1 MYSLPKGKLL
11 VSNRSAYVHYVKR
24 LANSHHGN
32 PQYRIWFTYKKDSK
46 VSDFSAKTKA
56 NAMWVY
62 SLPGFSM
69 QGKKY
74 DLTLTKPRKSLYINE
89 MTEVQDV

>member
-11 VSNRSAYVHYVKR
+11 VSNQSAYVHDVKR

-32 PQYRIWFTYKKDSK
+32 PQYEIWFSYEKDSTL
-46 VSDFSAKTKA
+46 SDFSAKTKA

-62 SLPGFSM
+62 SLSSFDM
-69 QGKKY
+69 LGKKY
-74 DLTLTKPRKSLYINE
+74 DLTITKPRKNLYINE
-89 MTEVQDV
+89 MIEVQDV